1 MLQSKVYSREESQPL
16 SDGLGLGLFIHDQD
30 VYTGCVDLSVPV
42 WDTHWKYGPWDQ
54 VIVLSGEDVPMDALK
69 SSVHR
74 LLEGSIW
81 TVVSPPVPL
90 DTSCDGI
97 VALALR
103 GHFGFGTI
111 PLILREEGC
120 LAHLDVGLQ
129 DLTLRALSQLNPHVS
144 VTAPSRVRRH
154 RINLR
159 PLIDRRGVLGMDVL
173 FDDLDLATQFI
184 YGSSRVTGWT
194 FRKDDSFG
202 S

>member
-1 MLQSKVYSREESQPL
+1 MWIKMTWHKCLVILKL
-16 SDGLGLGLFIHDQD
+16 
-30 VYTGCVDLSVPV
+30 YTGCVDLSVPI

-54 VIVLSGEDVPMDALK
+54 VIVLTGENVSLDALK

-74 LLEGSIW
+74 LLEGTVW
-81 TVVSPPVPL
+81 TVVSPPVLL
-90 DTSCDGI
+90 DTSCDGM

-111 PLILREEGC
+111 SLILREEGC
-120 LAHLDVGLQ
+120 LAHLDVGPK

-159 PLIDRRGVLGMDVL
+159 PLIDTRGVLGMDVL
-173 FDDLDLATQFI
+173 FEDLDLATQFI

>member
-1 MLQSKVYSREESQPL
+1 MLQSKVHSREESQPL
-16 SDGLGLGLFIHDQD
+16 QAGLGLGLFIHDQD
-30 VYTGCVDLSVPV
+30 VYTGCVDLSTPV
-42 WDTHWKYGPWDQ
+42 WESHWGKGPWDK
-54 VIVLSGEDVPMDALK
+54 VILLSGEDVSVDALK

-74 LLEGSIW
+74 LLEGTVW
-81 TVVSPPVPL
+81 TVVSPAVPL
-90 DTSCDGI
+90 DTSCDGL

-120 LAHLDVGLQ
+120 LAHLDVGPK
-129 DLTLRALSQLNPHVS
+129 DLTLRAFSQLNPHVS
-144 VTAPSRVRRH
+144 VTAPSKVRRH
-154 RINLR
+154 RINMR

-173 FDDLDLATQFI
+173 FEDLDLVTQFV

-194 FRKDDSFG
+194 FRKDDSLG